1 MALTS
6 TRRRRTVGLVFLMI
20 CIVLV
25 IAGQTVFRANLTG
38 ILFIGYWLGCLVFL
52 GLAVATAL
60 LDLLLVRHQARKEQ
74 LDLLQQTLRTSPPAR
89 PADQPGKSTRL
100 PPTTPTTLQ
109 G

>member
-20 CIVLV
+20 CIILVL
-25 IAGQTVFRANLTG
+25 AGQTVFRAHLAG
-38 ILFIGYWLGCLVFL
+38 ILCGGCWFGCFVF
-52 GLAVATAL
+52 GGRVVATAL

-74 LDLLQQTLRTSPPAR
+74 LDLLQQTLRTPQAR
-89 PADQPGKSTRL
+89 PANQPGESARI
-100 PPTTPTTLQ
+100 PPATPTTLQ